1 MLKICTPSNFHLSL
15 PAAKTTV
22 AQPGLSSR
30 VILSERLKAE
40 NTSNGRQ
47 AKEHSMKD
55 SLKNLTYRAGSGAV
69 SSTLLRAVNFGQAL
83 EPDAKEVKQASDWV
97 KAGASSTAEKA
108 RRLGKEA
115 MKSELV
121 KDAAWVQASAW

>member
-1 MLKICTPSNFHLSL
+1 
-15 PAAKTTV
+15 
-22 AQPGLSSR
+22 
-30 VILSERLKAE
+30 
-40 NTSNGRQ
+40 
-47 AKEHSMKD
+47 MKD